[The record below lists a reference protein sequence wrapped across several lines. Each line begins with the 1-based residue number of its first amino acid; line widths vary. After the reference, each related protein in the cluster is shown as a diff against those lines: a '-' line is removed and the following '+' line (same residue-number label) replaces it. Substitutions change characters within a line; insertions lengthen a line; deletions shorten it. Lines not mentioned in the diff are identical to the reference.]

1 MFRFSFKILRLV
13 FYFFS
18 NGFAERERER
28 EKASEQAGGKLKPW
42 RCTIYV
48 IYGWEMNWVIYWKTE
63 SQEDWIS
70 IVQPRASI
78 HQDPIN
84 NLTIES

>member
-1 MFRFSFKILRLV
+1 MTAIDLYQF
-13 FYFFS
+13 
-18 NGFAERERER
+18 
-28 EKASEQAGGKLKPW
+28 
-42 RCTIYV
+42 V

>member
-1 MFRFSFKILRLV
+1 MVLQR
-13 FYFFS
+13 
-18 NGFAERERER
+18 ERERER
-28 EKASEQAGGKLKPW
+28 ERE
-42 RCTIYV
+42 RD
-48 IYGWEMNWVIYWKTE
+48 WVIYWKTE